1 MNKHGTALITGASSG
16 LGEAFTRELASRN
29 YDLIIIARRK
39 HRLEEL
45 SEELKSSYPISVDA
59 IVADLSTEKDINQVE
74 EHIKKIKNLDML
86 VNNAGFGTSGY
97 FYDVSPE
104 KSINMIN
111 VHVLATTR
119 FCRAALPGMIKRN
132 KGSIINVS
140 SLASFYPLKGN
151 TIYNATKNYLNM
163 FSRSIQKE
171 LKGYNIKVQALCP
184 GFTYT
189 EFHDTDE
196 FKEFNRSS
204 VPKFLWM
211 PAQDVAKR
219 SLNALRRKKV
229 IFIPGIKNRILARLL
244 KIGGKLCH

>member
-16 LGEAFTRELASRN
+16 IGQAFARELASRN
-29 YDLIIIARRK
+29 YDLIITARRK

-45 SEELKSSYPISVDA
+45 ARELKSNYPISVDVIA
-59 IVADLSTEKDINQVE
+59 ADLSTEKDIKRVE
-74 EHIKKIKNLDML
+74 EHIKNIKNLDML
-86 VNNAGFGTSGY
+86 INNAGFGTSGY

-111 VHVLATTR
+111 VHVLAATR
-119 FCRAALPGMIKRN
+119 FCRATLPGMIKRN

-151 TIYNATKNYLNM
+151 TIYTATKNYLNM

-184 GFTYT
+184 GFTIT

-196 FKEFNRSS
+196 FKDFDRSK

-219 SLNALRRKKV
+219 SIKALRKKKV
-229 IFIPGIKNRILARLL
+229 IFIPGLKNRILAGLM
-244 KIGGKLCH
+244 KIGGKLCR

>member
-16 LGEAFTRELASRN
+16 IGQAFARELASRN
-29 YDLIIIARRK
+29 YDLIITARRK

-45 SEELKSSYPISVDA
+45 ARELKSNYPISVDVIA
-59 IVADLSTEKDINQVE
+59 ADLSTEKDIKQVE

-111 VHVLATTR
+111 VHVLAATR
-119 FCRAALPGMIKRN
+119 FCRATLPGMIKRN

-184 GFTYT
+184 VSCGRAVWLAPEVPGALPAFSLLGRLSHRSGSAVSV
-189 EFHDTDE
+189 FHLP
-196 FKEFNRSS
+196 SS
-204 VPKFLWM
+204 KHQPH
-211 PAQDVAKR
+211 
-219 SLNALRRKKV
+219 
-229 IFIPGIKNRILARLL
+229 LA
-244 KIGGKLCH
+244 I